1 MFEIINNKIDIG
13 KETVYPFAAEL
24 HYFRLEKKYWSL
36 CFERAKR
43 AGIRLITTPVPWSLH
58 QDKNR
63 AFDFVGIE
71 DSRKDLTVFLE
82 LARELGFKVILR
94 PGPYIG
100 DDWPNG
106 GIPEFVT
113 SDLRSLARDYE
124 YKEIPLSGAPGIK
137 GGYLASYMSPSY
149 QNSVKHY
156 FKTFVE
162 ITRNYIHPR
171 GPVIMIELD
180 SQPSFGKRL
189 HPSAIDYNKDMLERE
204 FPPFLMD
211 RYGEIKDLNSCYKT
225 KYEDFGQVEPPTEF
239 DGADHKSLPRIF
251 DWYRFR
257 EFLLQRYQ
265 ESLLTLYEGY
275 VVHPIY
281 MRSLFFAPKNL
292 TPFYDLNLPNGTFA
306 TPISAGSIT
315 YRDTYADVARQC
327 RYLRGSTKFAWGASY
342 PSGRAAEDPARSE
355 SSQPISDGERRFLL
369 ASALGSGLKGINLKM
384 FADHEHWYGGALKQ
398 DGSVTEGYEFIRRIV
413 ESAER
418 MNLSE
423 LVAPVSIVVV
433 GNRRYQWFAQL
444 SGQKEFK
451 GISRLVNES
460 LPNLCRDLSRL
471 KLDFDI
477 CDSSEIGSLE
487 NYKLVIIPSG
497 EFMAESEQQAIVD
510 LYKSGVSVT
519 LFGSMPKYDE
529 SMKACAVLSNFLK
542 IRSAAV
548 NSIRT
553 IQLKTDSF
561 SAYVYS
567 NLKQADS
574 RSKIIATA
582 DKNPVGLTSA
592 KKNCAISFFGFD
604 ISSGFDHHK
613 LLFLESFFK
622 NAGITPIVYCSDPL
636 VDAYVQSAAQKI
648 MVFLIAP
655 PTGELGDRVET
666 SRREIFLKVNLRA
679 LGFKSPN
686 IKINDLF
693 ADEETPPL
701 KSTTAALAEGISLE
715 LNFPEGKALLIER
728 R

>member
-1 MFEIINNKIDIG
+1 MFEIIDNRISLG
-13 KETVYPFAAEL
+13 KETIYPFAAEL

-43 AGIRLITTPVPWSLH
+43 AGIRLITTPAPWSLH

-63 AFDFVGIE
+63 AFDFVGFE

-113 SDLRSLARDYE
+113 SDLRSLARDHE
-124 YKEIPLSGAPGIK
+124 DTEIPLSGAPGIK
-137 GGYLASYMSPSY
+137 GGYLASYMSPSF

-162 ITRNYIHPR
+162 VTKNYIHPR
-171 GPVIMIELD
+171 GPIIMIELD
-180 SQPSFGKRL
+180 SQPSFGQKL
-189 HPSAIDYNKDMLERE
+189 APSAIDYNKEMLARE

-211 RYGEIKDLNSCYKT
+211 RYGEIKELNACYKT
-225 KYEDFGQVEPPTEF
+225 KYEDFGQVEPPMEF
-239 DGADHKSLPRIF
+239 GGADHKSLPRIF
-251 DWYRFR
+251 DWYRFK

-275 VVHPIY
+275 VVHPLY
-281 MRSLFFAPKNL
+281 SCSLFFAPKNL
-292 TPFYDLNLPNGTFA
+292 TPFYDLHLPEGTFA
-306 TPISAGSIT
+306 SPIFGSAIT
-315 YRDTYADVARQC
+315 YHDSYVDVVRRG
-327 RYLRGSTKFAWGASY
+327 RYLRGAKKFAWGASY
-342 PSGRAAEDPARSE
+342 PSGRAAENPAQGE
-355 SSQPISDGERRFLL
+355 SLRPISDGERRFLL
-369 ASALGSGLKGINLKM
+369 ASALGSGLKGFNLKM

-418 MNLSE
+418 MSLSE
-423 LVAPVSIVVV
+423 LEAPVSIAII

-444 SGQKEFK
+444 SDQKEFN
-451 GISRLVNES
+451 GIARLVNES

-471 KLDFDI
+471 KLDFNV
-477 CDSSEIGSLE
+477 CDSSAIASLTD
-487 NYKLVIIPSG
+487 YKLVIIASG

-510 LYKSGVSVT
+510 LYKAGVSVV
-519 LFGSMPKYDE
+519 LFGSMPKYGED
-529 SMKACAVLSNFLK
+529 MKACAILSNFLK
-542 IRSAAV
+542 VKSVAV
-548 NSIRT
+548 NSIKKVE
-553 IQLKTDSF
+553 LKTDSF

-567 NLKQADS
+567 SLKSADS
-574 RSKIIATA
+574 RVKKIATA
-582 DKNPVGLTSA
+582 DKNTVGLTA
-592 KKNCAISFFGFD
+592 ARKNCSISFFGFD

-613 LLFLESFFK
+613 LLFLESFFES
-622 NAGITPIVYCSDPL
+622 AGITPFVYCSDPL
-636 VDAYVQSAAQKI
+636 VDAYVQSAAQKV

-655 PTGELGDRVET
+655 PTGELGDRIET
-666 SRREIFLKVNLRA
+666 SQREIFLKVDLKA

-701 KSTTAALAEGISLE
+701 KSTSAALAEGISLK
-715 LNFPEGKALLIER
+715 LDFPEGKALLIER